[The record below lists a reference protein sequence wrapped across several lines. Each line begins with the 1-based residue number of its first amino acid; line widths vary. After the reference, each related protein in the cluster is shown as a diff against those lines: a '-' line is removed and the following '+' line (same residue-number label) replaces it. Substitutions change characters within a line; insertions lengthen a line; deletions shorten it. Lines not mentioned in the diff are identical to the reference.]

1 MLFVIHIMETKVI
14 GKILLLIDCI
24 ILIEAKLW
32 PKFITKF
39 IPIIKNFIQYKNIK
53 KK

>member
-14 GKILLLIDCI
+14 EKILPLIDCI
-24 ILIEAKLW
+24 ILIEVKLW
-32 PKFITKF
+32 LKFITKF
-39 IPIIKNFIQYKNIK
+39 ILIIKNFIQFKNIK

>member
-14 GKILLLIDCI
+14 EKILLLIDCI
-24 ILIEAKLW
+24 ILIEVKLW
-32 PKFITKF
+32 LKFIIKF
-39 IPIIKNFIQYKNIK
+39 ILIIKNFIQFKNIK